1 MEEDFDKFL
10 EKYKPIERSDSN
22 YLWET
27 YDEDWDHVKEKNAEG
42 NFVWTVIDGEG
53 SELWIIPGVHLVN
66 RLNYIIC
73 EIPFEEGCQ
82 EEYEY

>member
-1 MEEDFDKFL
+1 MKEDFDKFL
-10 EKYKPIERSDSN
+10 EKYKPIEKSDSN

-27 YDEDWDHVKEKNAEG
+27 YDEDWDYVKEQNAEG
-42 NFVWTVIDGEG
+42 NFVWTLIDGEG